1 MDGLFRK
8 LRNNT
13 HTMTET
19 CRTCDRVLALS
30 RYPVMVYLT
39 RRRDTGERVSLSAES
54 TADGKNFGVFVIEGI
69 RDRTVRATYGPAES
83 VAGSEITGG
92 ILRFTGDY

>member
-19 CRTCDRVLALS
+19 CRTCDRVFALS
-30 RYPVMVYLT
+30 RYPVNTFISLVDA
-39 RRRDTGERVSLSAES
+39 DTGERVSLSVES
-54 TADGKNFGVFVIEGI
+54 TADGKRFGVFVIEGI
-69 RDRTVRATYGPAES
+69 RDRTVRATYEAS
-83 VAGSEITGG
+83 
-92 ILRFTGDY
+92 